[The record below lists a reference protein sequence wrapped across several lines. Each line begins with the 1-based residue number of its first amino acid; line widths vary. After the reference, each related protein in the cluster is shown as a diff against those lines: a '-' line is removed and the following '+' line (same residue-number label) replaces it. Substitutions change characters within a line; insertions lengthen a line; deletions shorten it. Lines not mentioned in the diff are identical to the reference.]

1 MLSVKKILAGRGA
14 VDYYL
19 NQTRRGLADY
29 YLPEHSSPDGD
40 VAVAEGLSA
49 PGSSWWGGGAEVL
62 GLDGE
67 VERRQ
72 FVPLYSKGAKPDGG
86 YLGRRFRTQEDA
98 AEARADR
105 MAKIEQIADPF
116 ERWEAQQEVARAGS
130 GVSVA
135 AWDATFSPVKSV
147 SLLWA
152 AGDRHIQE
160 QVWAAQV
167 AAVDAGL
174 AYLEEH
180 AAFVRAGRNGVK
192 VLDADGLVVA
202 RMNEWTSRD
211 GDMQLH
217 THCVILNRARTS
229 VDGRWR
235 ALDGRPLLAAKTG
248 AAAVYHRVLEAELTR
263 RLGVAWRDRPEG
275 LREIDGV
282 PEELIGAF
290 STRRRAI
297 TAEVARLVAAYED
310 RYGTPPP
317 PAVRHQMAQDATL
330 ATRRSKRE
338 PSPAEALEA
347 WERRARQQGSDLAA
361 LPGQVIG
368 RNTVRRNPSA
378 ARDELGLLLERLAGS
393 SRASFTRH
401 DLLRAALD
409 VVEVAARPAH
419 ELRRDADRLITRLLD
434 SDLVLALHAE
444 DPLQVGEVFR
454 RADGTSVFTRHAR
467 ERWTLRSTLDREAW
481 LLAVAAEPAAI
492 AVEAEAVTHAV
503 DRHRLGADQAA
514 AVHQLLESEQRVGL
528 LVGPAGAGKTR
539 TLRAVV
545 DAWGQG
551 GGNVIGLTVS
561 QAAAEVLATEAQV
574 RAENTAKWLYETRH
588 SRWHLPDRP
597 LLLIDEASMV
607 STDDLVTLVAQARQA
622 GGKVL
627 LVGDPAQLSAIHIG
641 GAFDLLA
648 ERHGSARLTEI
659 RRFTH
664 PWEADASI
672 LLRDRDPAALDAYA
686 MRGRIHGGRLEE
698 LESALFDAWKADA
711 LGTNDHRARETV
723 AMIVASNDQAAVLGE
738 RARHALIDAGHV
750 AAGPT
755 VQLADNLASV
765 GDHIVTRR
773 NDRRLTGTGG
783 AWVVNGQTWTI
794 TSILP
799 HGGVEVARH
808 GDGETLTLPAD
819 YLGQHTHLAYATT
832 AHRAQGMTVDRAHA
846 TVDADTTHQQL
857 YVAATRGRQSNDL
870 WVALDSDRDLI
881 ADDTHLPDPQHLL
894 VRALARQD
902 PDRLSAH
909 QLADDARHELHSL
922 ARLGAIFEDAAR
934 HTTHQWLATKLDAHG
949 LGQAVR
955 DTEWGSLLD
964 RTRQL
969 ALQGHDLDQ
978 LTDRAIAMRPI
989 DDAHS
994 TAGVLHWRLS
1004 QIADHTEPA
1013 RRPGPLRSLPPADPG
1028 DPHHQLARAAGEL
1041 IRQRWHEIREQLTD
1055 LDGLLPYA
1063 RDLGPRPADPA
1074 DSLSWITAATAIT
1087 AYRERYDLP
1096 HHTQLLG
1103 ERPGPL
1109 RPDAQAAYDHAL
1121 HQHDRHLARQHRR
1134 LDPDALQALRD
1145 AVAAAGRR
1153 TEQLD
1158 PDELQQAST
1167 QADQTRRHWRTTTVQ
1182 PDRAAARD
1190 QHQRARLALDSLE
1203 RLAADH
1209 RQTRHAAH
1217 RARDHARQLAL
1228 LPQRGESPTRR

>member
-29 YLPEHSSPDGD
+29 YLGD
-40 VAVAEGLSA
+40 HAASGDAPVAERLSA
-49 PGSSWWGGGAEVL
+49 PGSSWWGAGAEVL

-105 MAKIEQIADPF
+105 LAKIEQMADPYV
-116 ERWEAQQEVARAGS
+116 RWEAQQRLAQSGS

-152 AGDRHIQE
+152 AGDQQIQE
-160 QVWAAQV
+160 QVWAAHL

-174 AYLEEH
+174 AYLEEN
-180 AAFVRAGRNGVK
+180 AGFVRAGRNGVR

-217 THCVILNRARTS
+217 THCVILNRARTT

-263 RLGVAWRDRPEG
+263 RLGVAWRERPEG

-282 PEELIGAF
+282 PEELIDAF

-297 TAEVARLVAAYED
+297 TAEVARLVTAYED

-338 PSPAEALEA
+338 PSPAEALQA
-347 WERRARQQGSDLAA
+347 WESRARQQGTDLAS

-368 RNTVRRNPSA
+368 PQATSSRSS

-409 VVEVAARPAH
+409 VVEVADRPAS
-419 ELRRDADRLITRLLD
+419 ELRREADRLVSRLLD
-434 SDLVLALHAE
+434 SDLVLALHAD

-454 RADGTSVFTRHAR
+454 RVDGTSVFTRHAR

-481 LLAVAAEPAAI
+481 LLAVAAEPAAV
-492 AVEAEAVTHAV
+492 AVETDVVAHTAG
-503 DRHRLGADQAA
+503 RHRLGTDQAA
-514 AVHQLLESEQRVGL
+514 AVHQLLESEQRIGL

-545 DAWGQG
+545 EAWEQG

-561 QAAAEVLATEAQV
+561 QAAAEVLASEAQV

-588 SRWHLPDRP
+588 GRWCLPEKP

-607 STDDLVTLVAQARQA
+607 STHDLVTLVAQARQA

-627 LVGDPAQLSAIHIG
+627 LIGDPAQLSAIHIG

-648 ERHGSARLTEI
+648 ERHGAATLTEI

-664 PWEADASI
+664 SWEADASI
-672 LLRDRDPAALDAYA
+672 LLRDRDPAAIDAYA
-686 MRGRIHGGRLEE
+686 MRGRIHGGRVEE
-698 LESALFDAWKADA
+698 LETALFEAWKADA
-711 LGTNDHRARETV
+711 LGTDDHGVRETV
-723 AMIVASNDQAAVLGE
+723 AMIVATNDQAAVLGE

-750 AAGPT
+750 TAGPS

-773 NDRRLTGTGG
+773 NDRRLTNRDG

-794 TSILP
+794 TQLLP
-799 HGGVEVARH
+799 GGGVEVARH
-808 GDGETLTLPAD
+808 GDGATLTLPAD
-819 YLGQHTHLAYATT
+819 YLSQHAHLAYATT

-857 YVAATRGRQSNDL
+857 YVAATRGRHANEL

-881 ADDTHLPDPQHLL
+881 AEDTHLPDPQHLL
-894 VRALARQD
+894 ARALARQD

-909 QLADDARHELHSL
+909 QLAADNRDELHSL

-934 HTTHQWLATKLDAHG
+934 HTTHQWLSAKLDDHG
-949 LGQAVR
+949 LGQVVR
-955 DTEWGSLLD
+955 DAEWGSLLD
-964 RTRQL
+964 RTRQY
-969 ALQGHDLDQ
+969 ALQGYDLDQ
-978 LTDRAIAMRPI
+978 LLDRAIAMRTI

-994 TAGVLHWRLS
+994 IAGVLHWRLGHL
-1004 QIADHTEPA
+1004 ANHTEPA

-1028 DPHHQLARAAGEL
+1028 DPHDQLARAAGAL
-1041 IRQRWHEIREQLTD
+1041 IRQRWLEIRVQLTEH
-1055 LDGLLPYA
+1055 DGLLPYA
-1063 RDLGPRPADPA
+1063 RDLGPRPDDPA
-1074 DSLSWITAATAIT
+1074 DARSWITAATAIT

-1096 HHTQLLG
+1096 HHIQLLG

-1121 HQHDRHLARQHRR
+1121 HQHDRHLARQHQR
-1134 LDPDALQALRD
+1134 LDPDALQALRN
-1145 AVAAAGRR
+1145 AVAAAGGR
-1153 TEQLD
+1153 TTTLD
-1158 PDELQQAST
+1158 PDDLQQASA
-1167 QADQTRRHWRTTTVQ
+1167 QVDQTRRRWRTTSVQ
-1182 PDRAAARD
+1182 PDRMAAKH
-1190 QHQRARLALDSLE
+1190 QHERARLTLDSLE
-1203 RLAADH
+1203 LLAAEQLQARD
-1209 RQTRHAAH
+1209 AAH
-1217 RARDHARQLAL
+1217 RADDQARQLEL
-1228 LPQRGESPTRR
+1228 LPQRTAGPTRR

>member
-29 YLPEHSSPDGD
+29 YLSEHASPDGD
-40 VAVAEGLSA
+40 SAVTEGLSA
-49 PGSSWWGGGAEVL
+49 PGASWWGAGAEAL

-72 FVPLYSKGAKPDGG
+72 FVPLYAKGAKPDGG

-105 MAKIEQIADPF
+105 LAATEKIADPY
-116 ERWEAQQEVARAGS
+116 ERWEAEQELARSSS

-217 THCVILNRARTS
+217 THCVILNRARTTS
-229 VDGRWR
+229 DGKWR

-248 AAAVYHRVLEAELTR
+248 AAAIYHRVLEAELTR
-263 RLGVAWRDRPEG
+263 RLGVRWRDRPEG

-282 PEELIGAF
+282 PEELIGVF

-310 RYGTPPP
+310 RYGTAPP
-317 PAVRHQMAQDATL
+317 PAVRHRMAQDATL

-347 WERRARQQGSDLAA
+347 WERRARQQGTDLAA
-361 LPGQVIG
+361 LPAQVLG
-368 RNTVRRNPSA
+368 RHPAAGSRSS
-378 ARDELGLLLERLAGS
+378 ARDELGLLLERLASS
-393 SRASFTRH
+393 SRASFTQH

-409 VVEVAARPAH
+409 VVDVADRPTG
-419 ELRRDADRLITRLLD
+419 ELRRDADRLINRLLD
-434 SDLVLALHAE
+434 SDLVLALHAD

-481 LLAVAAEPAAI
+481 LLAVAAEPAAV
-492 AVEAEAVTHAV
+492 AVETDVVAHAAG
-503 DRHRLGADQAA
+503 RHRLGTDQSA

-545 DAWGQG
+545 DAWEQG
-551 GGNVIGLTVS
+551 GGNVVGLTVS
-561 QAAAEVLATEAQV
+561 QAAAEVLASEAQV

-588 SRWHLPDRP
+588 GRWQLPEKP

-607 STDDLVTLVAQARQA
+607 STHDLVTLVAQARKA
-622 GGKVL
+622 GGKIL

-648 ERHGSARLTEI
+648 ERHGAARLTEI

-664 PWEADASI
+664 PWEADAST

-698 LESALFDAWKADA
+698 LETALFEAWKADA
-711 LGTNDHRARETV
+711 LGTDDHGGRETV
-723 AMIVASNDQAAVLGE
+723 AMIVATNDQAAVLGE

-750 AAGPT
+750 TAGPT

-773 NDRRLTGTGG
+773 NDRRLTNRDGV
-783 AWVVNGQTWTI
+783 WVVNGQTWTI
-794 TSILP
+794 TQLLP
-799 HGGVEVARH
+799 GGGVEVARH
-808 GDGETLTLPAD
+808 GDGATLKLPAD
-819 YLGQHTHLAYATT
+819 YLRQHAHLAYATT

-857 YVAATRGRQSNDL
+857 YVAATRGRHSNDL

-881 ADDTHLPDPQHLL
+881 ADDTHLPDPQQILA
-894 VRALARQD
+894 RALARQD

-909 QLADDARHELHSL
+909 QLADDNRRELHSL

-934 HTTHQWLATKLDAHG
+934 HTTDQWMAAKLEQHG

-964 RTRQL
+964 RTRQY
-969 ALQGHDLDQ
+969 ALQGHDLGQ
-978 LTDRAIAMRPI
+978 LLDRAIAMRPI

-994 TAGVLHWRLS
+994 TAGVLHWRLGHL
-1004 QIADHTEPA
+1004 ADHTEPA
-1013 RRPGPLRSLPPADPG
+1013 RRPGPLRSLPPAGTD
-1028 DPHHQLARAAGEL
+1028 DPHDQLARAAGDL
-1041 IRQRWHEIREQLTD
+1041 IRQRWHEIREHLAD
-1055 LDGLLPYA
+1055 HDGLLPYA
-1063 RDLGPRPADPA
+1063 RDLGPRPDDAADA
-1074 DSLSWITAATAIT
+1074 RFWVTAATAIT

-1096 HHTQLLG
+1096 HHIQLLG

-1121 HQHDRHLARQHRR
+1121 HQHDRHLARQHRH
-1134 LDPDALQALRD
+1134 LAPDALQALRD
-1145 AVAAAGRR
+1145 AVTTASMR
-1153 TEQLD
+1153 TAQLD
-1158 PDELQQAST
+1158 PDELTQAST
-1167 QADQTRRHWRTTTVQ
+1167 QADQTHRHWRTTTVQ
-1182 PDRAAARD
+1182 PDRTAARD
-1190 QHQRARLALDSLE
+1190 QHQHARLALDSLE
-1203 RLAADH
+1203 RLAAEH
-1209 RQTRHAAH
+1209 R
-1217 RARDHARQLAL
+1217 RARDAGQRALDHARQLDL
-1228 LPQRGESPTRR
+1228 LPHRTDSPTRR